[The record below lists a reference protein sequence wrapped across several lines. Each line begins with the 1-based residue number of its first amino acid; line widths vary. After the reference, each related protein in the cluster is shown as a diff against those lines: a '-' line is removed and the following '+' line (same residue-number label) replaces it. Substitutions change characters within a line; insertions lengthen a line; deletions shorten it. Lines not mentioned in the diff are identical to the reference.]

1 MAKHEVK
8 RCSDPDDPNRCQA
21 QKRDSDQC
29 MNLSMLG
36 SKYCPVHGGNQGLI
50 AQKKEDLF
58 NYRLTKF
65 KERIQDFATNPN
77 IKNLREEI
85 GVTRLMLE
93 SLINECKNANDLLMH
108 SSKISGLI
116 RDISSLVNSSHKL
129 ESSMGVLLDKMSA
142 VQLSQEI
149 VTIISDSMAKN
160 FEAVLAFVPKDSHDK
175 VIEILECDLVDQIIE
190 GMGIALEHAGSE
202 TSA

>member
-1 MAKHEVK
+1 MSKHEVK
-8 RCSDPDDPNRCQA
+8 RCSDPDDPNRCQG
-21 QKRDSDQC
+21 QKRDTDQC
-29 MNLSMLG
+29 MNEAMLG
-36 SKYCPVHGGNQGLI
+36 SKFCPVHGGNQAALLTN
-50 AQKKEDLF
+50 KEDLF
-58 NYRLTKF
+58 QYRLIKF
-65 KERIQDFATNPN
+65 KERVQDFATHPS

-93 SLINECKNANDLLMH
+93 SLINQCDDANSLLMH
-108 SSKISGLI
+108 SSKISSLI

-149 VTIISDSMAKN
+149 VTIISDSMARN
-160 FEAVLAFVPKDSHDK
+160 FEAVLAFVPEDSHDK
-175 VIEILECDLVDQIIE
+175 VMAILECDLVDQIIE
-190 GMGIALEHAGSE
+190 GMGGALEHAGSK